1 MSLPTIFVQIASYR
15 DPECQW
21 TVKNLF
27 EKAKFPERI
36 FAGICWQF
44 DEEHDGDCFVE
55 PSPRPEQTR
64 VVNVSAYD
72 SQGVCW
78 ARHVAQ
84 TLYEG
89 EDYVLMIDS
98 HMRFID
104 DWDEALIDELNK
116 CPSEKSFLSSYPPG
130 YQPPNQLAENPMPT
144 VLLAQD
150 FNEQG
155 DIRFKGE
162 TLYTKPDTPLNG
174 AFLAGGQIFAPGAFV
189 KEVAYDP
196 FMYFNHE
203 EITLAARAYT
213 HGWDSY
219 SPTDTFMY
227 HLYHTGN
234 AGRRLHWEDNKDW
247 SHMTRVSRG
256 RYNYLLGGQLP
267 EHENIL
273 TDIDQYGLG
282 SVRSL
287 AEFEA
292 YTGLDFKSKVSS
304 ERAQKGQ
311 FIKNIDAYRKGSS
324 T

>member
-104 DWDEALIDELNK
+104 DWDEALI
-116 CPSEKSFLSSYPPG
+116 G
-130 YQPPNQLAENPMPT
+130 
-144 VLLAQD
+144 
-150 FNEQG
+150 
-155 DIRFKGE
+155 
-162 TLYTKPDTPLNG
+162 
-174 AFLAGGQIFAPGAFV
+174 
-189 KEVAYDP
+189 
-196 FMYFNHE
+196 
-203 EITLAARAYT
+203 
-213 HGWDSY
+213 
-219 SPTDTFMY
+219 
-227 HLYHTGN
+227 
-234 AGRRLHWEDNKDW
+234 
-247 SHMTRVSRG
+247 
-256 RYNYLLGGQLP
+256 
-267 EHENIL
+267 
-273 TDIDQYGLG
+273 
-282 SVRSL
+282 
-287 AEFEA
+287 
-292 YTGLDFKSKVSS
+292 
-304 ERAQKGQ
+304 
-311 FIKNIDAYRKGSS
+311 
-324 T
+324 